1 MMKKRKFKSIINLI
15 IISLLTWLFI
25 NILTTCFYYKNYNSN
40 IDIIAQM
47 LSITT
52 ENNISNNYEP
62 QNSINKAVEILK
74 GHNLESIKN
83 GKEILKQY
91 GYLKNN
97 QNALYKQLQQNC
109 IISALVSFLLLGILS
124 FFLALWQKSVFQKK
138 NNILLEIEQT
148 LINFR
153 ENNLSILLND
163 DESNELGKI
172 KYQLDAIG
180 NHLNLLKE
188 EAKLE
193 RDGTKELVSDISHQL
208 KTPVA
213 ALDTCFSILLHE
225 NLSKEEQME
234 FSIRCRNALDG
245 LETLLQ
251 SLLQISKMEVGL
263 IQIEK
268 NKLPI
273 LDTIITAINRVYP
286 KTLEKNIELI
296 FNCDDS
302 LEYYK
307 IMQDKKWLSEA
318 IINVLDNA
326 IKYSPDNSEIFV
338 YLQKRNGFIRIEIK
352 DNGIGIP
359 KEEYHKIF
367 QRFFRG
373 KMNAVSNE
381 NGSGIGLF
389 LTRKIIE
396 NHNGTITVSSNLGN
410 NKNTNNNCG
419 STFVIQLPESE

>member
-47 LSITT
+47 LSATT
-52 ENNISNNYEP
+52 ENNISNDYESK
-62 QNSINKAVEILK
+62 NSINKAVEILK

-83 GKEILKQY
+83 GKEILQQY

-97 QNALYKQLQQNC
+97 QNALYKQFQQNC
-109 IISALVSFLLLGILS
+109 IITALISFLLLGISTFL
-124 FFLALWQKSVFQKK
+124 LALWQKSVFQKE

-153 ENNLSILLND
+153 ENNLSILLNN
-163 DESNELGKI
+163 DESNELEKI

-188 EAKLE
+188 EARLE
-193 RDGTKELVSDISHQL
+193 REGTKELVSDISHQL

-286 KTLEKNIELI
+286 KTLEKNIELT

-410 NKNTNNNCG
+410 NKNNNCG